1 MVAVP
6 VLESKSGSRAFE
18 DASLLDPTHLS
29 TTRGSGPTLK
39 PLRPVSATD
48 RMTRELELPNG
59 ETVTP
64 EDVFCYENYPYRVQF
79 PDGESPAAAE
89 GVGEDDYE
97 FVLSPLYWGGGEMDV
112 PFRDREAL
120 ADQWGPESRGTLAP
134 EEWAAWLREARHD
147 DRFGD
152 DELDALARQLPT
164 PGGDG
169 PLARLRRA
177 LGL

>member
-1 MVAVP
+1 M
-6 VLESKSGSRAFE
+6 
-18 DASLLDPTHLS
+18 TH
-29 TTRGSGPTLK
+29 
-39 PLRPVSATD
+39 
-48 RMTRELELPNG
+48 ELELPNG
-59 ETVTP
+59 EVVTP
-64 EDVFCYENYPYRVQF
+64 EDVFCYENYPYRVRF
-79 PDGESPAAAE
+79 PDDEASESADGPTGADA
-89 GVGEDDYE
+89 DYA
-97 FVLSPLYWGGGEMDV
+97 FALSPLYWGGGEMDV

-169 PLARLRRA
+169 PVARLRRA
-177 LGL
+177 LGF